1 MIKLIPPTVKIANV
15 KSAAIN
21 VCMQDGA
28 VISLPILPM
37 QLKPH
42 HFCLPESIFN
52 ACSSISVAVVYKNN
66 AKHSFNVKKDQILER
81 NATKNLFINNT
92 DSPYSNTVENKQLV
106 VDIVSDMCESV
117 ASLDADIIRG
127 DKNLIYLSV
136 FGQDYYEL
144 SKMQLESIDS
154 NTPNK
159 TFDVLIITDAST
171 KLRFASSAIVESFNV
186 HYMVVDTPANGV
198 AASMTKCNVFAWEK
212 IDEYKK
218 ILFLDSDIIS
228 FKDITPVFAMEY
240 NSNVLYTVYN
250 ENMHYERAFN
260 SKYYSVTTASREQLA
275 AYKAQHQMPFN
286 AGQFLFINSIKMQQH
301 FSNVNWFMKNWP
313 GEYFFEQSFMVEY
326 FCRNFLTAADVIQ
339 PHFAI
344 KIITPSV
351 YDPDIKLT
359 ELPTFIHFA
368 GAALNGIVKIN
379 YIKNFIEE
387 HANIV

>member
-1 MIKLIPPTVKIANV
+1 MIKLIPPNVKIANV
-15 KSAAIN
+15 KSATIN
-21 VCMQDGA
+21 VFMQDG
-28 VISLPILPM
+28 IEIPIPILPW
-37 QLKPH
+37 QLRMH
-42 HFCLPESIFN
+42 HFSLPDLVFDN
-52 ACSSISVAVVYKNN
+52 CSSISLTVEYKNN
-66 AKHSFNVKKDQILER
+66 IKHTFNINKDQILER
-81 NATKNLFINNT
+81 SVTKNLFINNNDT
-92 DSPYSNTVENKQLV
+92 PYSNIVENKQLV
-106 VDIVSDMCESV
+106 IDIVSDMCESV
-117 ASLDADIIRG
+117 VNMDADIVRG

-144 SKMQLESIDS
+144 VKMQLESIDS
-154 NTPNK
+154 YTPNK
-159 TFDVLIITDAST
+159 TFDVLIITDVPT
-171 KLRFASSAIVESFNV
+171 KLKFTSSIIVDSFNV

-198 AASMTKCNVFAWEK
+198 AASMTKCNVFEWEK
-212 IDEYKK
+212 INDYKK
-218 ILFLDSDIIS
+218 ILFLDSDIIA
-228 FKDITPVFAMEY
+228 FKDITPVFEMDY

-286 AGQFLFINSIKMQQH
+286 AGQFLFINSVKMQQH

-359 ELPTFIHFA
+359 ELPMFIHFA

-387 HANIV
+387 HANII